1 MKDTDPL
8 LGEKMLLQINLPFL
22 EENRHTKHLLKHV
35 IITSKVPHIKFYS
48 KVSFLK
54 PSLPAFYLSH
64 PFFNLETSDKS
75 NLSWL
80 PTKIDSLSNQAGLR
94 CKSIHHNSPTH
105 ALFSYCHK
113 ICQYLTMGLPYL

>member
-1 MKDTDPL
+1 MMGLIPILYFYRVLRDFLGSLMKDTDPL
-8 LGEKMLLQINLPFL
+8 LGKKMLLQINLPFL
-22 EENRHTKHLLKHV
+22 EENRHTKHLSNHI

-64 PFFNLETSDKS
+64 PFFNFETLDKS

-80 PTKIDSLSNQAGLR
+80 PNKIDSL
-94 CKSIHHNSPTH
+94 
-105 ALFSYCHK
+105 F
-113 ICQYLTMGLPYL
+113 